1 MELAMYNFAPSR
13 KKIYYG
19 LRRSFSALVD
29 KNGSTS
35 PLQLI
40 VATIAFDQNPAII
53 SPDRKVAMEP
63 STKVTTEYILTLHVP
78 LDPPQIASDN
88 LQIFNIR
95 PGGWVNG
102 LIRGEVIA
110 PGADW
115 LRIMSDGTRRL
126 DVRLSIKTHDDA
138 IIFVAYQ
145 GRATAA
151 PPDVAQRL
159 ADGETLGPDQIY
171 F

>member
-1 MELAMYNFAPSR
+1 
-13 KKIYYG
+13 
-19 LRRSFSALVD
+19 
-29 KNGSTS
+29 
-35 PLQLI
+35 
-40 VATIAFDQNPAII
+40 
-53 SPDRKVAMEP
+53 MEP

-78 LDPPQIASDN
+78 LDAPQIASDN

-102 LIRGEVIA
+102 LVRGEVVA

-138 IIFVAYQ
+138 IILVTYQ

-159 ADGETLGPDQIY
+159 AAGETLGPDQIY
-171 F
+171 FLTTPTFKTDAPAYAWLNHIVAVGKLVSFNREKDRHVTYDVFKVS

>member
-1 MELAMYNFAPSR
+1 M
-13 KKIYYG
+13 G
-19 LRRSFSALVD
+19 Q
-29 KNGSTS
+29 ST
-35 PLQLI
+35 
-40 VATIAFDQNPAII
+40 
-53 SPDRKVAMEP
+53 E
-63 STKVTTEYILTLHVP
+63 VTTEYIMTLHVP
-78 LDPPQIASDN
+78 LDAPQIASDS

-126 DVRLSIKTHDDA
+126 DVRLSIKAHDDA
-138 IIFVAYQ
+138 IIFVTYQ

-159 ADGETLGPDQIY
+159 AAGETLGPDQIY
-171 F
+171 FLTTPTFETDAPAYAWLNQIVAVGKLVSLNRGKNRHVTYDIFKVS